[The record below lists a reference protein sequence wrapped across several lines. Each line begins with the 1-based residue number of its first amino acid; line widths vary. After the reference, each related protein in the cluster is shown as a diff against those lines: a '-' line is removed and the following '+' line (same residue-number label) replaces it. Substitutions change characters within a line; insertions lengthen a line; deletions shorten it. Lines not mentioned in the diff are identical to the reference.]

1 MAIGKTHTMVHHLM
15 KQLEGFTDVFISD
28 SCSIT
33 FSSAIFVTD
42 MQILSLESKT
52 LKEFFL
58 WVLIFLNRLRFLQFR
73 CFYLLFKYITFVET
87 LLGTD
92 FKFTYREFSRPHR
105 FHLGSYHMTHE
116 AWVINKVGCV
126 FPTVDDSIL
135 PHAKFGP
142 NDHREPHLMILV

>member
-1 MAIGKTHTMVHHLM
+1 MGHYRNDGDREDAHHGAPLNEAIGRFH
-15 KQLEGFTDVFISD
+15 GCFFISD

-87 LLGTD
+87 LPGTD

-105 FHLGSYHMTHE
+105 CHLGSYRMTNKHE
-116 AWVINKVGCV
+116 SYESRIKIRFGAFTLVRLLRSN
-126 FPTVDDSIL
+126 DD
-135 PHAKFGP
+135 
-142 NDHREPHLMILV
+142 